1 MAFTRFHDDVCRIN
15 KYVEESTGPGRYIF
29 GTPGP
34 GSHVPFETNPY
45 YRLQMYGANITT
57 NSTNVE
63 SDLLGLT
70 RNLSH
75 DCLNYKTRA
84 VQYKNISR
92 DLGVQHSN
100 VEESRSVLP
109 AYLILDKDITKYNF
123 DHLHRDPQVGAKSNM
138 FFNNNS
144 SRVQTKEVYEKL
156 NK

>member
-15 KYVEESTGPGRYIF
+15 KHAEESTGAGRYIF

-45 YRLQMYGANITT
+45 YRLQMYGANITS
-57 NSTNVE
+57 NSLNVE

-70 RNLSH
+70 RTLSR
-75 DCLNYKTRA
+75 DCYNYETSA
-84 VQYKNISR
+84 IPYQNISN
-92 DLGVQHSN
+92 DLGTQHSN

-109 AYLILDKDITKYNF
+109 AYMILDKDITEYNF
-123 DHLHRDPQVGAKSNM
+123 TQLYRDAQKGAKSDM

-156 NK
+156 K

>member
-15 KYVEESTGPGRYIF
+15 KQAEESTGAGRYIF

-57 NSTNVE
+57 NALNVE

-70 RNLSH
+70 RVLSQ
-75 DCLNYKTRA
+75 DCYNYKTSA
-84 VQYKNISR
+84 IPYENISS
-92 DLGVQHSN
+92 DLGTQHSN
-100 VEESRSVLP
+100 VEESRTVLP
-109 AYLILDKDITKYNF
+109 AYMILDKDITEYNF
-123 DHLHRDPQVGAKSNM
+123 TQLYRDAQKGAKSAM

-156 NK
+156 K

>member
-15 KYVEESTGPGRYIF
+15 KYVEESTAPGRYVF

-45 YRLQMYGANITT
+45 YRLQKYGANLTS
-57 NSTNVE
+57 NSLNVE
-63 SDLLGLT
+63 SDLLGMT
-70 RNLSH
+70 RPLSH
-75 DCLNYKTRA
+75 DCYNYKTNA
-84 VQYKNISR
+84 VDYKTVYQH
-92 DLGVQHSN
+92 LGTQHSN

-109 AYLILDKDITKYNF
+109 AYMILDKDVTEYRF
-123 DHLHRDPQVGAKSNM
+123 TQLYRDAQRGAKSDF

-144 SRVQTKEVYEKL
+144 SRVQTKEVFEKL